1 MNFLKK
7 LSLLSIKIAL
17 LYVIVQVSF
26 GLVKH
31 RSDTEFAYLYSDTTN
46 SVVEVF
52 QSTNI
57 LHSGLG
63 SGVFISPSFVMTN
76 NHVVE
81 ENGDNIVAIKT
92 IDHTYFGEV
101 VYRNSALDV
110 AVIKV
115 EAPIGKPVKVGDS
128 SKLMIGDKIF
138 SIGSSVGLTNTL
150 GVGYL
155 TAVERFVPLAPYI
168 HIMQISTGIAPG
180 NSGGGVFNIDGEL
193 VGISYAAIDGVSNI
207 GFMIPINYLRF
218 LIEKYNY

>member
-31 RSDTEFAYLYSDTTN
+31 RSDMEFSYLYLDTTD

-81 ENGDNIVAIKT
+81 ENGDNIVAIKASE
-92 IDHTYFGEV
+92 HTYFGEV
-101 VYRNSALDV
+101 VYRNSAIDI
-110 AVIKV
+110 AIIKV

-128 SKLMIGDKIF
+128 SRLIIGEKLF
-138 SIGSSVGLTNTL
+138 SIGSAMGLTNTL

-155 TAVERFVPLAPYI
+155 TAVERLVPLPPYI

-180 NSGGGVFNIDGEL
+180 NSGGGVFNSDGEL
-193 VGISYAAIDGVSNI
+193 VGISYAAIAGQGNL
-207 GFMIPINYLRF
+207 GFMIPIQYLKF